1 MNCISNPRTFWLLV
15 VLLITAFLACS
26 KKTYDNTPP
35 ATGALSGSVQT
46 WDDKLAS
53 TTDAAGITVTIT
65 NLTGVSAITDA
76 NGRYTFN
83 NLPFDTY
90 DLSFSKSGYGTYRI
104 FGISHAN
111 TGSQTPTQVPLVS
124 FGKQST
130 TTVTGLSVNGNSLNG
145 EPGVTFAYNLSP
157 APSTASRAF
166 VRYFLGTASDV
177 SSTNYRAYSQ
187 LSNFS
192 NLSNITG
199 FTQSQLIAMGFSSG
213 QTVFVRMFGDSWRSN
228 DYFDPNLGRQVFP
241 NINLTTVAA
250 ISFVVP

>member
-1 MNCISNPRTFWLLV
+1 MLLTI
-15 VLLITAFLACS
+15 LFACS
-26 KKTYDNTPP
+26 KKNNDNTPP
-35 ATGALSGSVQT
+35 ATGSLSGTVQT
-46 WDDKLAS
+46 WDDKLTS
-53 TTDAAGITVTIT
+53 TTDVAGITVTIT
-65 NLTGVSAITDA
+65 NLTGVSTTTDA

-90 DLSFSKSGYGTYRI
+90 DLSFSKGGYGTYRV

-111 TGSQTPTQVPLVS
+111 TGSQTPTQVPLVAY
-124 FGKQST
+124 GKQST
-130 TTVTGLSVNGNSLNG
+130 TTVTGLSVNGSSLNG
-145 EPGVTFAYNLSP
+145 EPGVTFAYNLNP

-166 VRYFLGTASDV
+166 VRYFLGTTSDV
-177 SSTNYRAYSQ
+177 SSNNYRAFSQ

-213 QTVFVRMFGDSWRSN
+213 QTVFVRMYGDSWRSN

-241 NINLTTVAA
+241 NINPTTVAA